1 MSTLD
6 GYVGINVGNIKLI
19 FSFQYMN
26 YAIDEISVSVSDI
39 L

>member
-6 GYVGINVGNIKLI
+6 GSVSINVGNTKLLV
-19 FSFQYMN
+19 SCQYMN